1 MASADSWKYVTSAP
15 PIVPVMLADR
25 DRSERWAGNRRSEDL
40 KIWNSGAV
48 QPGSWTGIVDLN
60 RGGLDI
66 VDLNGGLEIVDLNG
80 GGHCRS
86 EDLKIWNSGAARS
99 GSWTGIVDLNRGA
112 LEIVDLNG
120 GLEIADLKI

>member
-1 MASADSWKYVTSAP
+1 M
-15 PIVPVMLADR
+15 
-25 DRSERWAGNRRSEDL
+25 
-40 KIWNSGAV
+40 
-48 QPGSWTGIVDLN
+48 
-60 RGGLDI
+60 DI
-66 VDLNGGLEIVDLNG
+66 VDL
-80 GGHCRS
+80 

>member
-1 MASADSWKYVTSAP
+1 
-15 PIVPVMLADR
+15 MLVDR
-25 DRSERWAGNRRSEDL
+25 DRSERWAGNR
-40 KIWNSGAV
+40 
-48 QPGSWTGIVDLN
+48 
-60 RGGLDI
+60 
-66 VDLNGGLEIVDLNG
+66 
-80 GGHCRS
+80 RS